1 MNESEKYY
9 DSECVVC
16 GDRNYRELKSWI
28 MGQTRY
34 SFADRRNYIDLQ
46 NLEWKMKEIEAV
58 LEKCHCDCPLCN
70 KCDFK
75 DGDE

>member
-9 DSECVVC
+9 DSECLEC

-34 SFADRRNYIDLQ
+34 SFADRRNYIDL
-46 NLEWKMKEIEAV
+46 
-58 LEKCHCDCPLCN
+58 
-70 KCDFK
+70 
-75 DGDE
+75 